1 MLQLTSVIHVV
12 GWSHINLYWPHSR
25 ARRSELVEEGHTE
38 NKGNNLN
45 FEQSYC
51 IFLEIVIQGM
61 KSQICKKF
69 TN

>member
-38 NKGNNLN
+38 NKGNNL
-45 FEQSYC
+45 
-51 IFLEIVIQGM
+51 
-61 KSQICKKF
+61 KF
-69 TN
+69 GIYQL